1 MFEFLSAGILLGLAA
16 GFTPG
21 PLLVLVIS
29 ETLRHTI
36 KAGIKVSIAPLI
48 TDVPI
53 ILISLLVLNRLANFK
68 VILGCISIFGGLF
81 ILYLGYESLKTKGVE
96 STTIRA
102 AGGLDFTAK
111 GGKRQ
116 GREVPQSLRVKT
128 VDSRAKQPVWKTQLN
143 LASHSSNSFRKGVI
157 TNALNPHPYIFYM
170 TVGAPIIF
178 KSINQNI
185 FSTVLFVGS
194 FLLFLVGSKVVL
206 AMVVERSRSFLQGSV
221 YIWVMRILG
230 ILLLFFSIVLF
241 GDGFRLLAL
250 T

>member
-29 ETLRHTI
+29 ECLRHGI

-96 STTIRA
+96 
-102 AGGLDFTAK
+102 
-111 GGKRQ
+111 
-116 GREVPQSLRVKT
+116 
-128 VDSRAKQPVWKTQLN
+128 LN
-143 LASHSSNSFRKGVI
+143 LASHSSNSYRKGVI

-170 TVGAPIIF
+170 TVGAPIVF
-178 KSINQNI
+178 KSLNQNI
-185 FSTVLFVGS
+185 LSTVLFVGS

-221 YIWVMRILG
+221 YIWVMRFLG
-230 ILLLFFSIVLF
+230 IILLFFSIILF
-241 GDGFRLLAL
+241 SDGLRLLAS

>member
-1 MFEFLSAGILLGLAA
+1 MAA

-29 ETLRHTI
+29 ECLRHDI

-81 ILYLGYESLKTKGVE
+81 ILYLSYESLKTKGVE
-96 STTIRA
+96 
-102 AGGLDFTAK
+102 
-111 GGKRQ
+111 
-116 GREVPQSLRVKT
+116 
-128 VDSRAKQPVWKTQLN
+128 LN
-143 LASHSSNSFRKGVI
+143 LASHSSNSYRKGVI

-170 TVGAPIIF
+170 TVGAPIVF
-178 KSINQNI
+178 KSLNQNI
-185 FSTVLFVGS
+185 LSTVLFVGS

-206 AMVVERSRSFLQGSV
+206 AMIVERSRSFLQGSV

-230 ILLLFFSIVLF
+230 ILLLFFSIILF
-241 GDGFRLLAL
+241 GDGLRLLAL

>member
-1 MFEFLSAGILLGLAA
+1 MFEFLSAGILLGMAA

-29 ETLRHTI
+29 ECLRHDI

-81 ILYLGYESLKTKGVE
+81 ILYLSYESLKTKGVE
-96 STTIRA
+96 
-102 AGGLDFTAK
+102 
-111 GGKRQ
+111 
-116 GREVPQSLRVKT
+116 
-128 VDSRAKQPVWKTQLN
+128 LN
-143 LASHSSNSFRKGVI
+143 LASHSSNSFRKGLI

-185 FSTVLFVGS
+185 LSTILFVGS
-194 FLLFLVGSKVVL
+194 FLFFLVGSKVVL
-206 AMVVERSRSFLQGSV
+206 AMIVERSRSFLQGSV

-230 ILLLFFSIVLF
+230 ILLLFFSIILF
-241 GDGFRLLAL
+241 GDGLRLLAL

>member
-21 PLLVLVIS
+21 PLLVLIIS
-29 ETLRHTI
+29 ETIRHSI
-36 KAGIKVSIAPLI
+36 KAGIKVAIAPLI

-53 ILISLLVLNRLANFK
+53 IIVSLVVLNRLANFR

-81 ILYLGYESLKTKGVE
+81 ILYLGYESLKARGV
-96 STTIRA
+96 A
-102 AGGLDFTAK
+102 
-111 GGKRQ
+111 
-116 GREVPQSLRVKT
+116 
-128 VDSRAKQPVWKTQLN
+128 LN
-143 LASHSSNSFRKGVI
+143 LASHSPNSFRKGVI

-170 TVGAPIIF
+170 TVGAPVIF

-185 FSTVLFVGS
+185 LSTALFVGS
-194 FLLFLVGSKVVL
+194 FLLCLVGAKVVL

-241 GDGFRLLAL
+241 RDGFRLIGL

>member
-29 ETLRHTI
+29 ETLSHNI

-53 ILISLLVLNRLANFK
+53 IVISLLVLNRLANFK

-81 ILYLGYESLKTKGVE
+81 ILYLGYESLKIKRVE
-96 STTIRA
+96 
-102 AGGLDFTAK
+102 
-111 GGKRQ
+111 
-116 GREVPQSLRVKT
+116 
-128 VDSRAKQPVWKTQLN
+128 LN
-143 LASHSSNSFRKGVI
+143 LASDSSNSFRKGVM

-185 FSTVLFVGS
+185 LSTVLFVGS

-206 AMVVERSRSFLQGSV
+206 AMIVERSRSFLQGSV
-221 YIWVMRILG
+221 YIWAMRILG
-230 ILLLFFSIVLF
+230 ILLLFFSVILF
-241 GDGFRLLAL
+241 RDAVILLGL
-250 T
+250 I

>member
-29 ETLRHTI
+29 ECLRHDI

-48 TDVPI
+48 TDIPI
-53 ILISLLVLNRLANFK
+53 ILVSLLVLNRLANFK
-68 VILGCISIFGGLF
+68 IILGCISIFGGLF
-81 ILYLGYESLKTKGVE
+81 ILYLGYECLKTKGME
-96 STTIRA
+96 SATIRA
-102 AGGLDFTAK
+102 AGGLDFNTE
-111 GGKRQ
+111 GVKRQ
-116 GREVPQSLRVKT
+116 GREALQSLWRKPGT
-128 VDSRAKQPVWKTQLN
+128 SQPAWKTPLN
-143 LASHSSNSFRKGVI
+143 LASHSSNSFRKGII

-178 KSINQNI
+178 KSINRNI

-194 FLLFLVGSKVVL
+194 FLFFLVGSKVAL

-230 ILLLFFSIVLF
+230 ILLLFFSIILF
-241 GDGFRLLAL
+241 GDGLRLLAS